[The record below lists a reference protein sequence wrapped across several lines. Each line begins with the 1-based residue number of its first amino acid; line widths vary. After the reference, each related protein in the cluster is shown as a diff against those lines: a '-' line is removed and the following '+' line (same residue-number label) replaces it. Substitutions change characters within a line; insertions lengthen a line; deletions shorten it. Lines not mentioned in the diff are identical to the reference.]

1 MTLSHQHTSMHT
13 SNASRPTIDSTFW
26 TPAPRRRQH
35 SRGRHP
41 STAAAAATAASGVL
55 LVAPDEPHQSEGCSP
70 RTRRM
75 ARVPAAAATCHVMLL
90 LLLLLALDFAQSVNE
105 EPAACGVHAKA
116 EKQSCIVAIRIPCR
130 RTLSVLSLVSWLAEF
145 VGLQR
150 DCPFVQSRLQLC
162 VQRCHRGL
170 DASRR
175 SARRLCQVDCLVAH

>member
-1 MTLSHQHTSMHT
+1 MYT
-13 SNASRPTIDSTFW
+13 SNTSRSIIDSTFW

-55 LVAPDEPHQSEGCSP
+55 LVAPDEPHPSEGCSP

-75 ARVPAAAATCHVMLL
+75 ARVPAAAATCHVML